1 MNEKEVQYPERKHT
15 RLKHYDY
22 STTAAYFVT
31 ICTKGKHPLLSTV
44 IAPPHVEESPST
56 VGRGLAPAASPM
68 EQNFNLPHVEESS
81 STVGR
86 GLAPAA
92 SPMEQNF
99 NLPHVEE
106 SPSTVGRGLAPAA
119 ASASVQLTQI
129 GEICE
134 NQLSLLA
141 HRYPHIY
148 IDDYVIMPDH
158 IHAIII
164 FKNQTAGASPRPT
177 LTDVICTYKSLTTR
191 EYKKLAP
198 QNPTLFQT
206 SFYEHVIRNRRDHDA
221 IVKYIHEN
229 PINWIYDKSHQ
240 DI

>member
-44 IAPPHVEESPST
+44 IAPPHVEESP
-56 VGRGLAPAASPM
+56 
-68 EQNFNLPHVEESS
+68 